1 MSLGCSRS
9 TELALL
15 LRQSFES
22 VILTSLYPGSQI
34 SLHVQI
40 LQNDGAAFAASIN
53 ALTLALQ
60 NAGIAMKDMLCACT
74 VGLGDNT
81 PLLGTTTRMHRW
93 QGDDRAQNAAATLYH
108 ARLGRPSLAA
118 RPHRNC
124 R

>member
-1 MSLGCSRS
+1 MARAAQSTLCSAAHSRCRLRSLHSYVSRS

-15 LRQSFES
+15 LRQAFES

-81 PLLGTTTRMHRW
+81 PLLGRNTITTRAHSY
-93 QGDDRAQNAAATLYH
+93 A
-108 ARLGRPSLAA
+108 
-118 RPHRNC
+118 
-124 R
+124 

>member
-1 MSLGCSRS
+1 MHSSVSRS

-15 LRQSFES
+15 RRQAFES

-81 PLLGTTTRMHRW
+81 PLLGRNTRGRT
-93 QGDDRAQNAAATLYH
+93 RAGTGSWLHSATRH
-108 ARLGRPSLAA
+108 SIRCAHVSAGCVCSS
-118 RPHRNC
+118 
-124 R
+124 

>member
-1 MSLGCSRS
+1 MLHSSFSRS

-15 LRQSFES
+15 LRQAFES

-81 PLLGTTTRMHRW
+81 PLLGRNTITTRAHSY
-93 QGDDRAQNAAATLYH
+93 A
-108 ARLGRPSLAA
+108 
-118 RPHRNC
+118 
-124 R
+124 

>member
-1 MSLGCSRS
+1 LLVLHSSFSRS

-15 LRQSFES
+15 LRQAFES

-81 PLLGTTTRMHRW
+81 PLLGRNTITTRAHSY
-93 QGDDRAQNAAATLYH
+93 A
-108 ARLGRPSLAA
+108 
-118 RPHRNC
+118 
-124 R
+124 

>member
-1 MSLGCSRS
+1 MSVWLLTRLNPLPDSTAHSHSLVSALVLHSYFSRS

-15 LRQSFES
+15 LRQAFES

-40 LQNDGAAFAASIN
+40 LQNDGAAFAASVN

-81 PLLGTTTRMHRW
+81 PLLGQR
-93 QGDDRAQNAAATLYH
+93 
-108 ARLGRPSLAA
+108 
-118 RPHRNC
+118 
-124 R
+124 